1 MDSRK
6 SFVSSQR
13 IQEVF
18 DHPASSNASAR
29 PAAIGPSSRKV
40 AIVSQ
45 LISRPKSAVSSSDL
59 RTRLTADL
67 AAEERR
73 QLVRFAY
80 APDGF
85 PCA

>member
-59 RTRLTADL
+59 RTRLTAS
-67 AAEERR
+67 
-73 QLVRFAY
+73 LVRKPLLGVLAGEREIVS
-80 APDGF
+80 PLG
-85 PCA
+85 